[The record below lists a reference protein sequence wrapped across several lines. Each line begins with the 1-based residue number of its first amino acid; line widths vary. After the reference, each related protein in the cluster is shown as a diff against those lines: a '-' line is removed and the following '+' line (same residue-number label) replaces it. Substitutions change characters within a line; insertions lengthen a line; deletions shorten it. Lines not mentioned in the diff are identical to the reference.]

1 MPVALDQTRRGVFYS
16 WLNMKY
22 LLAAVLLLAAAT
34 LTASRVAAGESNS
47 VGFTI
52 TSNRDEGDFS
62 VPKNT
67 QYQLSGDHT
76 FTNGLILGG
85 SFQFTDT
92 TFSDQSTKNLEGT
105 IGYRW
110 PLNFGF
116 SLLGTAGIGEHWRE
130 NPGVAFPYYVLRAA
144 VDFTINQD
152 ITWNAISYRFR
163 DAFDHGENYETPQL
177 ATGLTFKLDAE
188 SSISAKIT
196 RNWKDGQPSS
206 TGVSLGFKQK
216 F

>member
-1 MPVALDQTRRGVFYS
+1 MPVRDWTKSSMAFLQLV
-16 WLNMKY
+16 NMKY
-22 LLAAVLLLAAAT
+22 LIATVLLLAAAT
-34 LTASRVAAGESNS
+34 LTAARAVAADDNS
-47 VGFTI
+47 VGLTV
-52 TSNRDEGDFS
+52 TSNRDAGDFS
-62 VPKNT
+62 VPKNL

-85 SFQFTDT
+85 SFQYTDT
-92 TFSDQSTKNLEGT
+92 SFSDQSNQNLEAT
-105 IGYRW
+105 MGYRL

-116 SLLGTAGIGEHWRE
+116 SLTGTAGIGEHWRE
-130 NPGVAFPYYVLRAA
+130 NASVAFPYYFVRATL
-144 VDFTINQD
+144 DFTINQD

-163 DAFDHGENYETPQL
+163 DAFDHSENYETPQI
-177 ATGLTFKLDAE
+177 ATGLTFKLNPQ

-206 TGVSLGFKQK
+206 TGVALGFKQR

>member
-1 MPVALDQTRRGVFYS
+1 
-16 WLNMKY
+16 MKY
-22 LLAAVLLLAAAT
+22 LVATVLLLAAAT
-34 LTASRVAAGESNS
+34 LTVAKVVAGESNS
-47 VGFTI
+47 VGVTV

-67 QYQLSGDHT
+67 QYQLNGDHT
-76 FTNGLILGG
+76 FANGLILGG

-92 TFSDQSTKNLEGT
+92 TFSDQNSQNLEAT
-105 IGYRW
+105 MGYRL

-116 SLLGTAGIGEHWRE
+116 SLTGTAGIGEHWRE
-130 NPGVAFPYYVLRAA
+130 NASVAFPYYFVRATL
-144 VDFTINQD
+144 DFTINQD

-163 DAFDHGENYETPQL
+163 DAFDHGENYETPQI
-177 ATGLTFKLDAE
+177 ATGLTFKLNPQ

-206 TGVSLGFKQK
+206 TGVALGFKQR

>member
-1 MPVALDQTRRGVFYS
+1 
-16 WLNMKY
+16 MKY
-22 LLAAVLLLAAAT
+22 LVATVLLLAAAT
-34 LTASRVAAGESNS
+34 LTVAKVVAGESNS
-47 VGFTI
+47 VGVTV

-62 VPKNT
+62 FPKNT

-76 FTNGLILGG
+76 FANGLILGG

-92 TFSDQSTKNLEGT
+92 TFSDQNSQNLEAT
-105 IGYRW
+105 MGYRL

-116 SLLGTAGIGEHWRE
+116 SLIGTAGLGEHWRE

-163 DAFDHGENYETPQL
+163 DAFDHSENYETPQI
-177 ATGLTFKLDAE
+177 ATGLTFKLDAQ
-188 SSISAKIT
+188 SSVSAKIT

-206 TGVSLGFKQK
+206 TGVALGFKQK